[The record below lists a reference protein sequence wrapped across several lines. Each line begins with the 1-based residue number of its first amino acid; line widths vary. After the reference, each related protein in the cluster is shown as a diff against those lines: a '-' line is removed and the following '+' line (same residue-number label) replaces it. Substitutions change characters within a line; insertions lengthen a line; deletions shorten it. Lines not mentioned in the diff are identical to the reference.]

1 MTVTTKKPR
10 AARRRK
16 PKTMTSETFEVKKE
30 ETVAPTSDKQLPVVI
45 TEQRRKLSELTYFE
59 LGLLPFLY
67 LELLAKKVYARLSP
81 KAS

>member
-1 MTVTTKKPR
+1 MTAAVAKKPR

-16 PKTMTSETFEVKKE
+16 ATVKPMTSQ
-30 ETVAPTSDKQLPVVI
+30 SYPVII
-45 TEQRRKLSELTYFE
+45 TEQRRKLNELTLFE

-67 LELLAKKVYARLSP
+67 LELLAQKVYARLSP